1 MNQPFAM
8 SGEIFVR
15 TVGMDSRKEAVF
27 RMAFKMY
34 TRRSYR
40 LLEAQES
47 RDPALAIIDVD
58 GPEGM
63 NLAHRLRQEHPQ
75 LRILITSITPDAT
88 SGFPA
93 LQKPVRMETLFPAL
107 EALLQGGGQESAP
120 AAAPTPPAADQ
131 GKTTTATV
139 TPIRPE
145 LSGRTAAI
153 PEPPAVT
160 FPPPPAQP
168 AAAPHPAV
176 PILRPE
182 DVRPFDPEHGLLG
195 LLLMVRRDQVPAVIV
210 EGAQRVILKIDP
222 IADQVLSLVDDETLK
237 TLAQNPDQRLQARA
251 PSSADIP
258 ANTPV
263 RHLTLQALLWQV
275 GAWTANGRLINRLQP
290 NTPVQL
296 KHWPN
301 LTRLSMLPEA
311 LRLAAFL
318 ARSPASPVLVVKML
332 RVAPADLFN
341 FLAAS
346 ESLGLLRYSPV
357 GGTEARA
364 VTPAVEPGKQE
375 IPTAR
380 RGFLG
385 RLLARIAGL

>member
-1 MNQPFAM
+1 MNQPFAT

-47 RDPALAIIDVD
+47 RDPTLAIIDVD

-63 NLAHRLRQEHPQ
+63 NLAHRFRQEHPQ

-107 EALLQGGGQESAP
+107 EALLQGGAQESAP
-120 AAAPTPPAADQ
+120 AAAPTPPVAGQ

-153 PEPPAVT
+153 PEAPAVT
-160 FPPPPAQP
+160 SPPAQP
-168 AAAPHPAV
+168 AAAPHPAA

-182 DVRPFDPEHGLLG
+182 DVRHFDPEQGLLG
-195 LLLMVRRDQVPAVIV
+195 LLLMVRRDQVPTVIV
-210 EGAQRVILKIDP
+210 EGAQRIILKIDP

-237 TLAQNPDQRLQARA
+237 TLAQNPAQRLQARA

-346 ESLGLLRYSPV
+346 ESLGLLRYNPIGS
-357 GGTEARA
+357 TEAKA
-364 VTPAVEPGKQE
+364 VTPPAEPAKQE

-380 RGFLG
+380 RGLLG

>member
-1 MNQPFAM
+1 MNQPFAT

-40 LLEAQES
+40 LLEGQES
-47 RDPALAIIDVD
+47 RDPTLAIIDVD

-63 NLAHRLRQEHPQ
+63 NLAHRFRQEHPQ

-107 EALLQGGGQESAP
+107 EALLQGGAQESAP
-120 AAAPTPPAADQ
+120 AAAPTPPPAAGQ
-131 GKTTTATV
+131 GKAATATV

-145 LSGRTAAI
+145 LGVRPAAM
-153 PEPPAVT
+153 PEAPAVT
-160 FPPPPAQP
+160 ISPPPPAATPRP
-168 AAAPHPAV
+168 AA

-182 DVRPFDPEHGLLG
+182 DVRPFDPEQGLLG

-237 TLAQNPDQRLQARA
+237 RLAQNPAQRLQARA
-251 PSSADIP
+251 PNSADIP

-275 GAWTANGRLINRLQP
+275 GAWTANGRLINRLHP

-318 ARSPASPVLVVKML
+318 ARSPASPVLTVKML

-346 ESLGLLRYSPV
+346 ESLGLLRYSPI
-357 GGTEARA
+357 GSTEAKA
-364 VTPAVEPGKQE
+364 ATPPTEPGKQE

-380 RGFLG
+380 RGLLG

>member
-1 MNQPFAM
+1 MSQPSAMN
-8 SGEIFVR
+8 GEILVR

-34 TRRSYR
+34 TRRSYH

-47 RDPALAIIDVD
+47 RDPTLAIIDVD

-63 NLAHRLRQEHPQ
+63 NLAHRFRQEHLQ
-75 LRILITSITPDAT
+75 LPILITSVTPDAA

-107 EALLQGGGQESAP
+107 EALLQKRAQESAP
-120 AAAPTPPAADQ
+120 TAVPTPPAAGQ
-131 GKTTTATV
+131 GKATTATV
-139 TPIRPE
+139 TPIRPD
-145 LSGRTAAI
+145 LAGQTVAI
-153 PEPPAVT
+153 PEKASIT
-160 FPPPPAQP
+160 APPAQAVAAPRP
-168 AAAPHPAV
+168 AA
-176 PILRPE
+176 PILHPE
-182 DVRPFDPEHGLLG
+182 DVRPFDPEQGLLG

-237 TLAQNPDQRLQARA
+237 TLAQNPALRLQART
-251 PSSADIP
+251 PSSADVP

-275 GAWTANGRLINRLQP
+275 GAWTANGRLTNRLQP

-296 KHWPN
+296 RHWPN
-301 LTRLSMLPEA
+301 LTRLAMLPEA

-318 ARSPASPVLVVKML
+318 SRSPASPVLTVKML

-346 ESLGLLRYSPV
+346 ESLGLLRYSPI
-357 GGTEARA
+357 GSTEAKA
-364 VTPAVEPGKQE
+364 TTPAVESGKQE

>member
-1 MNQPFAM
+1 MNQPFAT

-40 LLEAQES
+40 LLEGQES
-47 RDPALAIIDVD
+47 RDPTLAIIDVD

-63 NLAHRLRQEHPQ
+63 NLAHRFRQEHPQ

-107 EALLQGGGQESAP
+107 EALLQGGAQESAP
-120 AAAPTPPAADQ
+120 APASPTPAATGQ
-131 GKTTTATV
+131 GKAATV

-145 LSGRTAAI
+145 LGARPAAM
-153 PEPPAVT
+153 PEAVAS
-160 FPPPPAQP
+160 PPPPAPP
-168 AAAPHPAV
+168 AAAPRPAA

-182 DVRPFDPEHGLLG
+182 DVRPFDPEQGLLG

-210 EGAQRVILKIDP
+210 EGVQRVILKIDP

-237 TLAQNPDQRLQARA
+237 RLAQNPAQRLQARA
-251 PSSADIP
+251 PNSADIP

-318 ARSPASPVLVVKML
+318 ARSPASPVLAVKML

-346 ESLGLLRYSPV
+346 ESLGLLRYSPIG
-357 GGTEARA
+357 GGTEAKA
-364 VTPAVEPGKQE
+364 ATPPAEAGKQE